1 MEFYWNDETIEYF
14 VNRDKPG
21 CEGQYYREVE
31 EFVKQN
37 CTLEEGETYFMLRD
51 DLFEQVKKAKNETNR
66 SK

>member
-1 MEFYWNDETIEYF
+1 MQYYWNDETIEYF

-66 SK
+66 NK

>member
-21 CEGQYYREVE
+21 CGGQYYREVE
-31 EFVKQN
+31 EWVKQN

-51 DLFEQVKKAKNETNR
+51 DLFKQVKKAKNETN
-66 SK
+66 

>member
-1 MEFYWNDETIEYF
+1 MQYYWNDETIEYF

-51 DLFEQVKKAKNETNR
+51 DLFKQVKKAKNETNR
-66 SK
+66 NK

>member
-51 DLFEQVKKAKNETNR
+51 DLFEQVKKAKN
-66 SK
+66 